1 LSEDI
6 YRELILDHYR
16 HPSNFGHL
24 KAPTGKYRD
33 SNSNCGDVIEMEVL
47 VKDGRIADV
56 MFTGV
61 GCAVCIAS
69 ASLLTEEVKGKR
81 VEEVLKMDE
90 GDVLRLLGLE
100 TITPERGKCAML
112 PLKVL
117 KISLMQGQK
126 QA

>member
-1 LSEDI
+1 
-6 YRELILDHYR
+6 
-16 HPSNFGHL
+16 L